1 MQLTLQQ
8 LTKENEEYRAYIDV
22 LKSSLDSRAAQLGLG
37 SKKVFNYFLFNN
49 ISTNVNNFK

>member
-37 SKKVFNYFLFNN
+37 SKKVFKYFLFNN
-49 ISTNVNNFK
+49 ISINVNNFK